1 MLAPETFSPGPM
13 PQTDSQTA
21 NAQVASALAVAAAA
35 ALQAGDLPLAVSRF
49 EAARRLAPGE
59 PAVLRSLGALYRHG
73 QDWPRAWSVAETG
86 LRATGDDDPGF
97 RDDRLAAM
105 AGAGFVDAAAS
116 LAAAWAAAEPDNPQA
131 RYRCGDLLL
140 KAGKHAAALTE
151 LRAALALQADR
162 ADVLT
167 AAAEAA
173 FRQGDYSDSRLWL
186 DRAVGLEPDNRS
198 VRMARATILLSQSIW
213 DPGLE
218 DYEYRL
224 RPDVGLQVI
233 RTLSLPR
240 WQGEDLAGKTLL
252 VVAEQGVGDQIRL
265 ARDLAT
271 LCDLCGRLIVEC
283 APRLVP
289 LFARSLPGMT
299 IAASVERRDGRT
311 HLFDYGWLSQYP
323 PADAY
328 IELGSVMLRLWQRGL
343 RPDRPAA

>member
-1 MLAPETFSPGPM
+1 M
-13 PQTDSQTA
+13 PQTDTQTA
-21 NAQVASALAVAAAA
+21 NAQVASALAAAAAA

-49 EAARRLAPGE
+49 EAARRMAPGDLV
-59 PAVLRSLGALYRHG
+59 VLRSLGALYRHG

-86 LRATGDDDPGF
+86 LRITAEQDAGF

-105 AGAGFVDAAAS
+105 AGAGFLDAAAS

-140 KAGKHAAALTE
+140 KAVNPAAALAE
-151 LRAALALQADR
+151 LRAALALQPDR
-162 ADVLT
+162 PDVLT

-173 FRQGDYSDSRLWL
+173 FRLGDYPDSRAWL
-186 DRAVGLEPDNRS
+186 DRAVALEPDNRS
-198 VRMARATILLSQSIW
+198 VRMARATILLSQSVW
-213 DPGLE
+213 DPGLK

-224 RPDVGLQVI
+224 HPAAGLQVT

-271 LCDLCGRLIVEC
+271 LRGLCGHLIIEC

-289 LFARSLPGMT
+289 LFARSLPGIT
-299 IAASVERRDGRT
+299 IAASVERRDGRS
-311 HLFDYGWLSQYP
+311 HSFDYGWLAQYP

-343 RPDRPAA
+343 APDRAIP